1 MTATSDRVVEA
12 LAGLHRFAESR
23 PAPGPQ
29 NAPPAVTV
37 ALSRQAGS
45 RGAEVA
51 RAAGARLGWPVYDA
65 ELLKRIAE
73 EKGLPEKL
81 VATLDERHFSWLE
94 GAMRSFS
101 PVAGATERAYIKGLL
116 EVFAA
121 LGKAG
126 HCVIVGRG
134 GAHLLPAETT
144 LRVRVV
150 APRESRIAAVQASMH
165 FTPEQAARWVDHTD
179 HERAVFVARAFRADV
194 ADLLGYDLV
203 LNSARLGIDG
213 CADLIAQAARAQDAR
228 VRQGAR

>member
-1 MTATSDRVVEA
+1 MEAASDRVVEA
-12 LAGLHRFAESR
+12 LARLHRVAETH
-23 PAPGPQ
+23 PAPAPPG
-29 NAPPAVTV
+29 APPAVAV
-37 ALSRQAGS
+37 ALTRQAGS

-51 RAAGARLGWPVYDA
+51 RAAGARLGWPVYDN

-81 VATLDERHFSWLE
+81 LATLDERHFSWLE

-101 PVAGATERAYIKGLL
+101 PAAGATERAYVKGLL
-116 EVFAA
+116 EVLAA
-121 LGKAG
+121 LGEAG

-134 GAHLLPAETT
+134 AAHVLPAETT

-150 APRESRIAAVQASMH
+150 APRESRLAAVQASMD

-179 HERAVFVARAFRADV
+179 HERALFVQRAFRADV
-194 ADLLGYDLV
+194 ADPLGYDLV

-213 CADLIAQAARAQDAR
+213 CADLIAQAARGQDERA
-228 VRQGAR
+228 RQGAR